1 MLIAN
6 IYVLLAYKTL
16 GSDMNIDSMGQA
28 SSTIATP
35 QVAKQTPLLKTAND
49 LPKLALQLIP
59 PIPQAT
65 GNIGNNINVTA

>member
-16 GSDMNIDSMGQA
+16 GGVMNIDSMGQA
-28 SSTIATP
+28 SSTFAMPQPAT
-35 QVAKQTPLLKTAND
+35 QAPLLKTAND

-65 GNIGNNINVTA
+65 GNVGNNINISV